1 MNRRESL
8 VRLKRFRVDEL
19 KRHMATLD
27 GMRADVARKLTDLEE
42 SIARE
47 RQRANNSDL
56 GRLAFPSFL
65 KAMDARRDNLQATLK
80 EIERERDQAQNVFGD
95 AWQDLKSLEAANEQD
110 AKRAAESQLR
120 KSTTQLGELALSR
133 QLRKQALRHI

>member
-1 MNRRESL
+1 MKRRESL

-27 GMRADVARKLTDLEE
+27 GMRGDVGRKLTDLED

-47 RQRANNSDL
+47 RHRSNDSDL
-56 GRLAFPSFL
+56 GRLAFPSFM
-65 KAMDARRDNLQATLK
+65 KAMDTRRENLQATLL
-80 EIERERDQAQNVFGD
+80 EIEREHSIAQNEFGQ
-95 AWQDLKSLEAANEQD
+95 AYQDLKALELANEQE
-110 AKRAAESQLR
+110 AKRTAEAHLR
-120 KSTTQLGELALSR
+120 KSHTRLEDLALSR

>member
-27 GMRADVARKLTDLEE
+27 GMRADVARKLMDLEE

-47 RQRANNSDL
+47 RQRANDSDL

-65 KAMDARRDNLQATLK
+65 KAKDARRDNLQATLK
-80 EIERERDQAQNVFGD
+80 EIERERGQAQSVFGD
-95 AWQDLKSLEAANEQD
+95 AYQDLKSLELANEQE

-120 KSTTQLGELALSR
+120 KSRPRLGELALSR